1 MLVAKHHVGEALSP
15 VVQKAC
21 DLAHIQSVA
30 WSGKPELPAGARPA
44 LVISMLPSGER
55 VIAEDLVGLM
65 TRVQP
70 GLPLL
75 MLCSDELV
83 RPTVSLQNGRVTLL
97 GPPHTEERVAARLR
111 ILLADR
117 RHDSSV
123 GTLNYGIG
131 AGDPRVFVNE
141 QSTKRAYFA
150 IASSRGNEPAG
161 AETFAPVL
169 DLADDRG
176 MSALLTVS
184 NVLEAELIKQ
194 AIGVVLSDDRDDEKE
209 RTLLSCVG
217 PSGALVHLSPTNDWI
232 FHWPDPTAGLFL
244 VSPMRLPPVWSFAS
258 ALGRTGTTF
267 LRTAG
272 AAGDVLVALWGV
284 PWATA
289 DGPSAKTEAAAL
301 LEESLDGG
309 PQVLDLLVERLK
321 HSEAPASGLV
331 VEVR

>member
-176 MSALLTVS
+176 MSALLTTTMPYMKVVIDTLKEKGMRDDYV
-184 NVLEAELIKQ
+184 VLVGGAPLNEEFAK
-194 AIGVVLSDDRDDEKE
+194 AIGADAYCRDAAVAVE
-209 RTLLSCVG
+209 
-217 PSGALVHLSPTNDWI
+217 
-232 FHWPDPTAGLFL
+232 TAK
-244 VSPMRLPPVWSFAS
+244 SFMARKHNQLAAS
-258 ALGRTGTTF
+258 
-267 LRTAG
+267 
-272 AAGDVLVALWGV
+272 
-284 PWATA
+284 
-289 DGPSAKTEAAAL
+289 
-301 LEESLDGG
+301 
-309 PQVLDLLVERLK
+309 
-321 HSEAPASGLV
+321 
-331 VEVR
+331 